1 MDSMMKTIVG
11 FVNGLTGILVAVIG
25 WGIVGS
31 IAVGA
36 DNLFFVGDVIDNLVM
51 YVGMLGDS
59 GLAGPV
65 SYTHLTLPTTE
76 AV

>member
-1 MDSMMKTIVG
+1 MKTIVG

-25 WGIVGS
+25 LGIVGS

-51 YVGMLGDS
+51 YVVMLGDS
-59 GLAGPV
+59 GLAGLIV
-65 SYTHLTLPTTE
+65 LLIIMG
-76 AV
+76 VLNIK

>member
-11 FVNGLTGILVAVIG
+11 SVNGLTGILVAVIG
-25 WGIVGS
+25 LGIVGS

-51 YVGMLGDS
+51 YVDMLGDS
-59 GLAGPV
+59 GLAGLIV
-65 SYTHLTLPTTE
+65 LLIIMG
-76 AV
+76 VLNIK

>member
-1 MDSMMKTIVG
+1 MKTIVG

-25 WGIVGS
+25 LGIVGS

-51 YVGMLGDS
+51 YVDMLGDS
-59 GLAGPV
+59 GLAGLIV
-65 SYTHLTLPTTE
+65 LLIIMG
-76 AV
+76 VLNIK

>member
-25 WGIVGS
+25 LGIVGS

-51 YVGMLGDS
+51 YVDMLGDS
-59 GLAGPV
+59 GLAGLIV
-65 SYTHLTLPTTE
+65 LLIIMG
-76 AV
+76 VLNIK

>member
-25 WGIVGS
+25 LGIVGS

-51 YVGMLGDS
+51 YVVMLGDS
-59 GLAGPV
+59 GLAGLIV
-65 SYTHLTLPTTE
+65 LLIIMG
-76 AV
+76 VLNIK

>member
-25 WGIVGS
+25 LGIVGS

-59 GLAGPV
+59 GLAGLIV
-65 SYTHLTLPTTE
+65 LIIIMGVLNIK
-76 AV
+76 